1 MSARVLKVIVLT
13 ATLGAC
19 TMLTAPAPLF
29 SAADNDPAFA
39 APEGLWAIRNPDCK
53 VNPARSRPSRET
65 CLDWLRMTRTADGA
79 WRAESVEDPADAP
92 VRLHVAAAAPRRT
105 DGAHAPLYVAEA
117 VGETSGEITYY
128 AVVPR
133 GDVEHPFA
141 RLAVTGVEC
150 AIAYG
155 DWGEISGIL
164 LERED
169 GKVVR
174 CTAQS
179 KGAVREAARRA
190 AVAALPT
197 LYESELVY
205 VRPR

>member
-1 MSARVLKVIVLT
+1 MNRVVLLL
-13 ATLGAC
+13 AALLVSAC
-19 TMLTAPAPLF
+19 TMLSAPAPLF

-39 APEGLWAIRNPDCK
+39 PPEGLWAIRNPDCK

-65 CLDWLRMTRTADGA
+65 CLDWLQISRTPDGG
-79 WRAESVEDPADAP
+79 WRVVSVKDPADAP
-92 VRLHVAAAAPRRT
+92 VRLSVAAAAPKRT
-105 DGAHAPLYVAEA
+105 EATRAPLYVAEA
-117 VGETSGEITYY
+117 VGETNGEITYY

-133 GDVEHPFA
+133 GDEERPFN
-141 RLAVTGVEC
+141 RLAVAGVEC
-150 AIAYG
+150 AVTYG
-155 DWGEISGIL
+155 EWGEITGIL

-169 GKVVR
+169 GKVIR

-179 KGAVREAARRA
+179 RDAVREATRRA
-190 AVAALPT
+190 ALAALPT